1 MFGTKNINNIK
12 EISKNERDE
21 IIELLSK
28 NNSNY
33 LKNINI
39 LSKYL
44 FKIAFQ
50 SNLESQSFS
59 SLLKECELRDKKFTD
74 REFPP
79 TQSSLINT
87 SINNNKWKKIIW
99 RRSNEY
105 LTEWFYISISIYS
118 RGNIPRST

>member
-1 MFGTKNINNIK
+1 MFGTKKINNIK
-12 EISKNERDE
+12 EISNDEKEE
-21 IIELLSK
+21 IIKLFSK
-28 NNSNY
+28 NNTNY

-59 SLLKECELRDKKFTD
+59 SLLKECELRNKKFTD

-87 SINNNKWKKIIW
+87 PINNNKWKKNKLEK
-99 RRSNEY
+99 SK
-105 LTEWFYISISIYS
+105 
-118 RGNIPRST
+118 